1 MKPRNILAI
10 TYWSFENALIQTYTL
25 PYLLQIKEQLNET
38 SKIYL
43 FTLSATKLNSNET
56 VKKQLEDLKTKNIHV
71 LQFRYSKFGWLMLFK
86 FIYILNYLIFFSLFK
101 NINYIH
107 AWCTPGGAIGY
118 LVSILT
124 HTPLVL
130 DSFEPHAETM
140 KESGVWGKN
149 SLRFKLLFLMEK
161 LQLKRAKE
169 VICATEGMIG
179 HSQELYQIKKAN
191 YFVKPAC
198 VDLNLFD
205 PKKIKHELNLP
216 LNPNHKVCVY
226 AGKFGGIYLEQ
237 EVFDFFK
244 TAYDHWHGNFTV
256 ILLTNHSDEEIETYC
271 ATVKLPVK
279 VILKKFVKHNE
290 VPGYLSLGHFGICP
304 VKPLPSKRF
313 CTPIK
318 TGEYWAMGLPVVITA
333 NISTDSEIIE
343 KNNIGY
349 VLKSLD
355 PTEYLNALNK
365 MDELFLQ
372 KDLPLKIRKIAEQER
387 NFSISRSIYH
397 TIYA

>member
-10 TYWSFENALIQTYTL
+10 TYWSFENALIQTYTI
-25 PYLLQIKEQLNET
+25 PYLLQIKEQLDEK

-43 FTLSATKLNSNET
+43 FTLSAVQLNSNAT
-56 VKKQLEDLKTKNIHV
+56 IQKQLDDLKQKNIHV
-71 LQFRYSKFGWLMLFK
+71 LQFSYSKFGWLMLVK
-86 FIYILNYLIFFSLFK
+86 FIYIINYLIFFSLFK
-101 NINYIH
+101 KISHIH

-118 LVSILT
+118 FVSILINK
-124 HTPLVL
+124 PLVL

-140 KESGVWGKN
+140 KESGEWREIG
-149 SLRFKLLFLMEK
+149 LRYKLLFLMEK

-169 VICATEGMIG
+169 VICAAEGMIE
-179 HSQELYQIKKAN
+179 HSENLYHIKKSR
-191 YFVKPAC
+191 YFIKPAC

-205 PKKIKHELNLP
+205 PGKTKNKLSLSLH
-216 LNPNHKVCVY
+216 PNHKVCVY

-244 TAYDHWHGNFTV
+244 TAYDYWQGNFTV

-271 ATVKLPVK
+271 SKAKFPVK
-279 VILKKFVKHNE
+279 SIFKKFVHHSE
-290 VPGYLSLGHFGICP
+290 VPDYLSLGHFGICP

-318 TGEYWAMGLPVVITA
+318 AGEYWAMGLPVVITA

-343 KNNIGY
+343 KHNIGY
-349 VLKSLD
+349 VLRSLN
-355 PTEYLNALNK
+355 PPEYVNALKK
-365 MDELFLQ
+365 MDDLFQQ
-372 KDLPLKIRKIAEQER
+372 KDLCLKIRKIAEQER
-387 NFSISRSIYH
+387 NFTISKSIYH